1 MSVPDPDLEKNGGG
15 GGRGGGGR
23 RGRHPDPE
31 RSGGVRSP
39 KNISGP
45 FKPQFFGLKI
55 RGGPRPYP
63 GSAPE
68 Y

>member
-1 MSVPDPDLEKNGGG
+1 MPDPDLEKNGGG
-15 GGRGGGGR
+15 GVGW

-31 RSGGVRSP
+31 ISGG
-39 KNISGP
+39 SGLQKTFLGP
-45 FKPQFFGLKI
+45 LSLSFFGLKI
-55 RGGPRPYP
+55 RGGARPYP

>member
-15 GGRGGGGR
+15 GGRGGEGR

-31 RSGGVRSP
+31 ISGGVRSP
-39 KNISGP
+39 KNISWP

-55 RGGPRPYP
+55 RGGAAPLPWIRP
-63 GSAPE
+63 
-68 Y
+68 

>member
-1 MSVPDPDLEKNGGG
+1 M
-15 GGRGGGGR
+15 RGGEGR

-31 RSGGVRSP
+31 ISGGVRSP
-39 KNISGP
+39 KNISWP
-45 FKPQFFGLKI
+45 FKPQFFGLKL
-55 RGGPRPYP
+55 RGGGGGARPYP

>member
-1 MSVPDPDLEKNGGG
+1 MPDPDLEKKGGG
-15 GGRGGGGR
+15 GGGW

-31 RSGGVRSP
+31 ISGGDRSP
-39 KNISGP
+39 KNISWP

-55 RGGPRPYP
+55 REGGARPYP

>member
-15 GGRGGGGR
+15 GGGVAGTSS
-23 RGRHPDPE
+23 DPE
-31 RSGGVRSP
+31 ISGGVRSP
-39 KNISGP
+39 KNISWP
-45 FKPQFFGLKI
+45 FKPQFFWSKNK
-55 RGGPRPYP
+55 GGARPYP